1 MHCTHIMPLSKNM
14 IHLPMCVGVRACFK
28 NSKFSETEKLTSWFP
43 RFTTPISLKS
53 KMVGTFRLIYFFSVL
68 FFLSQAHHFSSRV
81 YLSNI
86 FSFIASSGLFYYTCI
101 FSVSFWFF
109 STFYDKNIHQL
120 VCVVRKTFRS
130 YSLPRYLLSLSLFT
144 LLPLFLSFSASS
156 IFPSFFSSY
165 HRDLGTFVF
174 QGHTKNQG
182 ENQSV
187 ISAGKRDRER
197 EIEPWSSLS

>member
-1 MHCTHIMPLSKNM
+1 MRWCACVLQKFKIFRNWKTYQLVPSFHNSNLSQVENGR
-14 IHLPMCVGVRACFK
+14 H
-28 NSKFSETEKLTSWFP
+28 FSFD
-43 RFTTPISLKS
+43 
-53 KMVGTFRLIYFFSVL
+53 L
-68 FFLSQAHHFSSRV
+68 FFLCFVFFYPRPIIFLRV
-81 YLSNI
+81 CISLI
-86 FSFIASSGLFYYTCI
+86 FSLLLLLRVCFITLAFFLSLFDFFHFLWQKYPP
-101 FSVSFWFF
+101 VS
-109 STFYDKNIHQL
+109 